1 MKKLFI
7 LFILSVSFITSV
19 YSQKLTGNISS
30 SIYSFE
36 RFSSPGN
43 SEKSVRL
50 FQLLNLNF
58 SKNDFTVK
66 TYLNL
71 ENDFSQNLVTD
82 PRLRLYNFYVEGRNI
97 FDIVTLRLGRQPL
110 FNSLA
115 GGIFDGINI
124 GVKTNIISIKGYY
137 GANVPAYQK
146 FEVVSNWSDNF
157 ILGGKISTDYLTNT
171 NISISYINKNFKPQ
185 DYVATR
191 LDLNLN
197 PIQVLISNKSNQYQ
211 YAQTEINYNLPNVFT
226 LNTRYDYDL
235 NFSKTSRFQ
244 IDGEYTELKDFT
256 FRMYYNYRAPNLRYN
271 SIFSVFDYGN
281 TNEIEGGIDY
291 KINDKFTLSGLYGV
305 VNYKDDKSQRFTL
318 GLISN
323 LGTISYRKSTGYAG
337 ELDALSFYSA
347 YSFLEG
353 KLTPSIGI
361 SYTNYKLSENSSKN
375 NLTTIL
381 TGINFRPEPRLSFDL
396 QLQYLNSEIYKNDS
410 RFYFRVNYWFNT
422 KL

>member
-58 SKNDFTVK
+58 SKSDFTVK

-124 GVKTNIISIKGYY
+124 GVKTNIISIKGY
-137 GANVPAYQK
+137 
-146 FEVVSNWSDNF
+146 
-157 ILGGKISTDYLTNT
+157 
-171 NISISYINKNFKPQ
+171 
-185 DYVATR
+185 
-191 LDLNLN
+191 
-197 PIQVLISNKSNQYQ
+197 
-211 YAQTEINYNLPNVFT
+211 
-226 LNTRYDYDL
+226 
-235 NFSKTSRFQ
+235 
-244 IDGEYTELKDFT
+244 
-256 FRMYYNYRAPNLRYN
+256 
-271 SIFSVFDYGN
+271 
-281 TNEIEGGIDY
+281 
-291 KINDKFTLSGLYGV
+291 
-305 VNYKDDKSQRFTL
+305 
-318 GLISN
+318 
-323 LGTISYRKSTGYAG
+323 
-337 ELDALSFYSA
+337 
-347 YSFLEG
+347 
-353 KLTPSIGI
+353 
-361 SYTNYKLSENSSKN
+361 
-375 NLTTIL
+375 
-381 TGINFRPEPRLSFDL
+381 
-396 QLQYLNSEIYKNDS
+396 
-410 RFYFRVNYWFNT
+410 
-422 KL
+422 

>member
-30 SIYSFE
+30 SIYSLE
-36 RFSSPGN
+36 RFSFPGN

-58 SKNDFTVK
+58 SKSDFTVK

-353 KLTPSIGI
+353 KSTPSIGI